1 MSEDILPIF
10 RKDYVL
16 NGRTM
21 SVHLAGCN
29 EKIRGN
35 CGYMTIKKYVVY
47 IIDEIDGND
56 PIVYREFGE
65 DSIEKAISIYER
77 LIAISVATSERK

>member
-21 SVHLAGCN
+21 SIHLAGCN

-35 CGYMTIKKYVVY
+35 AGFLTIKKYVVY
-47 IIDEIDGND
+47 IIDEIDGD
-56 PIVYREFGE
+56 PVVYHELSE
-65 DSIEKAISIYER
+65 DNIEGAISLYER
-77 LIAISVATSERK
+77 LIAIAATTNETE